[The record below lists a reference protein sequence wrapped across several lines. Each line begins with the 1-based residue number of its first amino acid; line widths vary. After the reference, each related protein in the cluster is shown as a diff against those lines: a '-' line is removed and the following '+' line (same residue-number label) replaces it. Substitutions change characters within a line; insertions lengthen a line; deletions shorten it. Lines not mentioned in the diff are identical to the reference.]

1 MIVKARSLV
10 NSAIPVPSEYTYIFQ
25 VPQAVKLLTLAPKKR
40 LKNYSSL
47 VQDSNSQKN
56 YKNPTS
62 SNSRIE
68 TSSPLYYTQT
78 SSNKAAKFRMFNNYV
93 QNFTK
98 VRNTSFSPL
107 LKVKIPN
114 QGKEL
119 QTSKPKTS
127 KTGNANMSNK
137 PKSMKR
143 RRPARFLSQEDLENH
158 IKTNKEKVVKVMG
171 SEQDMKILMEN
182 NHTQVLKSLEDDK
195 ICRLYQ
201 TYFKK
206 PGIIKNSEWIWESPE
221 SSPKNV
227 KFKDHI

>member
-10 NSAIPVPSEYTYIFQ
+10 NSAIPVPSENTHIFQ
-25 VPQAVKLLTLAPKKR
+25 VPQTVKLITLAPKKR
-40 LKNYSSL
+40 LRNYSSL
-47 VQDSNSQKN
+47 VQDSNGKN
-56 YKNPTS
+56 KNPSS
-62 SNSRIE
+62 SNARIE

-78 SSNKAAKFRMFNNYV
+78 SSNKTAKFRMFNNYV
-93 QNFTK
+93 QNFSK

-107 LKVKIPN
+107 LKLKIPN
-114 QGKEL
+114 QGKEI
-119 QTSKPKTS
+119 QASKPKTS
-127 KTGNANMSNK
+127 KIGNSNNINK
-137 PKSMKR
+137 PISVKR

-182 NHTQVLKSLEDDK
+182 NHVQILKSLEDDK